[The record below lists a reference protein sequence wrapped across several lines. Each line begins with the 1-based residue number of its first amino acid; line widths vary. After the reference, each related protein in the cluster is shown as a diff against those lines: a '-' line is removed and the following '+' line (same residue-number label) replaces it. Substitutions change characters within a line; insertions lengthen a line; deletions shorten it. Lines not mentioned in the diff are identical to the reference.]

1 MEHEVKETPIRV
13 ALFPDSLREVNG
25 VANTFRHFADY
36 ARKRDMPLLVVHG
49 SAPDGVRED
58 GSVRFFGLKRGPI
71 SFPVEKDLRF
81 DVAFVLHLGRVQEEL
96 RRFRPDVVHITGP
109 SDIGMLGAIAAHR
122 LGIPLA
128 ASWHTNIHEYAA
140 KRVDRILPKWL
151 LRGGARSWMLNR
163 LEETAFQL
171 LMLHFKLARFYFAP
185 NPELVERL
193 QTATKKHCWLME
205 RGIDLDLFGP
215 QKRTRKEDGE
225 FVIGYVGRLSTEKMI
240 RSFAPLAQALSKAG
254 HRHVRFVFVGHG
266 SEEKWLEENIP
277 GVRLT
282 GVLKGEAL
290 SRAYADLDLF
300 IFFSDTDT
308 FGNAVLEALASGVPA
323 VVSDKGGPKFI
334 VKEGCGIVCAS
345 DDEFLRAALRLIEDQ
360 SLLRAMSL
368 AARRR
373 AELASWDAVFDAVYC
388 AYGCELREKN
398 GAFENKAL
406 ASASFT
412 QNA

>member
-1 MEHEVKETPIRV
+1 MKENPVRV
-13 ALFPDSLREVNG
+13 ALFPDSLYEVNG

-36 ARKRDMPLLVVHG
+36 SRVRDLPLLVVHG
-49 SAPDGVRED
+49 SAPDGIREA
-58 GSVRFFGLKRGPI
+58 GSVRYFGLKRGPL
-71 SFPVEKDLRF
+71 SFPVEKDLWF
-81 DVAFVLHLGRVQEEL
+81 DVAFARHLGRVQEEL

-109 SDIGMLGAIAAHR
+109 SDMGLLGAIAAHR

-128 ASWHTNIHEYAA
+128 ASWHTNIHEYTARRA
-140 KRVDRILPKWL
+140 DRILPKWL
-151 LRGGARSWMLNR
+151 IWGGTRSWMLNR
-163 LEETAFQL
+163 LEDSTFQL

-193 QTATKKHCWLME
+193 QTATKKPCWLME

-215 QKRTRKEDGE
+215 QKRTRNDDGE
-225 FVIGYVGRLSTEKMI
+225 FVIGYVGRLSTEKKI

-266 SEEKWLEENIP
+266 SEEKWLQENIS

-300 IFFSDTDT
+300 VFFSETDT
-308 FGNAVLEALASGVPA
+308 YGNAVLEALASGVPA
-323 VVSDKGGPKFI
+323 IVSDKGGPKFI
-334 VKEGCGIVCAS
+334 VRNDCGFVCAN
-345 DDEFLRAALRLIEDQ
+345 DEKFLRATMLLIENQ
-360 SLLRAMSL
+360 SLRRKMSQ
-368 AARRR
+368 AARKRS
-373 AELASWDAVFDAVYC
+373 ELASWNAVFDAVYQ
-388 AYGCELREKN
+388 AYECELHAKD
-398 GAFENKAL
+398 GAFEKNAL
-406 ASASFT
+406 ASARLT